1 MILRPYLIFLADLPP
16 TPGKIKKNASYLL
29 TCDYDLVSRGSCHR
43 GGGCYLRNVEGG
55 AFNNSPVSYAG
66 RVAKHLYKLSW
77 IFQTSLPQISI
88 LTFLWLYS
96 MIIMEPGHLT
106 SFSSDEIQSARQDGS
121 FVIEP
126 QKSSEP
132 IDEQALARLGK
143 KQVLKR
149 RFGFLSIVGFAMAE
163 LITWET
169 VLTMFYQSYDNGGP
183 AGACYGYII
192 ACLSTLSVYTVIA
205 ELASM
210 APIAGGQYYWVY
222 MLAPMRWKKVSS
234 YLIGWLTCMAWIATI
249 ATETIFLGTMI
260 EGLIALNNPDF
271 AQQRWQNTLLAW
283 ASVAGTF
290 LINVLGPNIL
300 PRFEIFILGL
310 HLAGFIAITVTL
322 LAMTS
327 PKKSAA
333 FVFQTSLNGGGWPT
347 QGLSYCVGF
356 IGNIAT
362 FAGADASVH
371 MAEEVS
377 NAAIVI
383 PRAIIA
389 GMSLNSA
396 LGLSMMLTVLFCLGD
411 VDVLGSTGMPFIQ
424 VFYNSTKSY
433 IGASIMTAIIMVLTG
448 ACSVGIATTA
458 SRMTWSFA
466 RDQGLPF
473 SRFLK
478 KVNNSTRVPIVS
490 VSVVCAFSCIL
501 SLIYIGSDTAFN
513 DVISLVVT
521 GFYCTY
527 FLPSAF
533 LLYHRIKGHILPHGA
548 TILNGIPNVPIS
560 TFDSAE
566 KSHTPLKR
574 PCPECDHPE
583 CDNLRD
589 TGPHI
594 GLEISQPP
602 LIWGPWKVPGILGTM
617 NNIYACTYMLFVL
630 FWSVWPSE
638 TPVNYTTMNYSIA
651 VTGGVLILSG
661 LWYFLRARNEYDGPL
676 IDDEIAEI
684 MHLVPGAIP
693 GAVSGMAQSV

>member
-1 MILRPYLIFLADLPP
+1 
-16 TPGKIKKNASYLL
+16 
-29 TCDYDLVSRGSCHR
+29 
-43 GGGCYLRNVEGG
+43 
-55 AFNNSPVSYAG
+55 
-66 RVAKHLYKLSW
+66 
-77 IFQTSLPQISI
+77 
-88 LTFLWLYS
+88 
-96 MIIMEPGHLT
+96 MEPGRPF
-106 SFSSDEIQSARQDGS
+106 SVSSDAIQCVGQGGS
-121 FVIEP
+121 FVVEP
-126 QKSSEP
+126 EKGP
-132 IDEQALARLGK
+132 PPMDEQALARLGK

-149 RFGFLSIVGFAMAE
+149 RFGFFSIVGFAMAE

-183 AGACYGYII
+183 AGAIYGYII

-205 ELASM
+205 ELTSM

-222 MLAPMRWKKVSS
+222 MLAPSRWKKVSS

-260 EGLIALNNPDF
+260 EGLIALNNPYF

-290 LINVLGPNIL
+290 FINVLGPNIL
-300 PRFEIFILGL
+300 PRFEIFILVL
-310 HLAGFIAITVTL
+310 HLTGFIAVTATL
-322 LAMTS
+322 LAMS
-327 PKKSAA
+327 YPKKSAA

-347 QGLSYCVGF
+347 QGISYCVGF

-377 NAAIVI
+377 NAAVVI
-383 PRAIIA
+383 PRAIIS

-396 LGLSMMLTVLFCLGD
+396 LGLSMMLTILFCLGD
-411 VDVLGSTGMPFIQ
+411 VDVLGATGFPFIQ
-424 VFYNSTKSY
+424 IFYNSTGSY
-433 IGASIMTAIIMVLTG
+433 IGASFMTAIITVLTG

-478 KVNNSTRVPIVS
+478 KVNNSTKVPIIS
-490 VSVVCAFSCIL
+490 VSVVCGFSCIL

-548 TILNGIPNVPIS
+548 TTLNGLPDIATS
-560 TFDSAE
+560 TASTTE
-566 KSHTPLKR
+566 KGHTTVKR
-574 PCPECDHPE
+574 PHSPECDS
-583 CDNLRD
+583 
-589 TGPHI
+589 
-594 GLEISQPP
+594 SQENNPQIETSQAP
-602 LIWGPWKVPGILGTM
+602 LIWGPWKVPGILGVM
-617 NNIYACTYMLFVL
+617 NNMYACVYMLFVL

-638 TPVNYTTMNYSIA
+638 TPVDYTTMNYSIV
-651 VTGGVLILSG
+651 VTGGVVILSC
-661 LWYFLRARNEYDGPL
+661 LWYWLRARKEYNGPL
-676 IDDEIAEI
+676 IDEEIAEI
-684 MHLVPGAIP
+684 MHLGSGAMPGAFP
-693 GAVSGMAQSV
+693 STVPSF

>member
-1 MILRPYLIFLADLPP
+1 MPVHELLP
-16 TPGKIKKNASYLL
+16 
-29 TCDYDLVSRGSCHR
+29 
-43 GGGCYLRNVEGG
+43 
-55 AFNNSPVSYAG
+55 
-66 RVAKHLYKLSW
+66 
-77 IFQTSLPQISI
+77 
-88 LTFLWLYS
+88 FLWLITIS
-96 MIIMEPGHLT
+96 TMEPGQIA
-106 SFSSDEIQSARQDGS
+106 SSCSDEIQYVRQHEP
-121 FVIEP
+121 FVLEP
-126 QKSSEP
+126 QKNSEP

-149 RFGFLSIVGFAMAE
+149 RFGFLSIVGFAMTE

-169 VLTMFYQSYDNGGP
+169 VLTMFYQSFDNGGP

-192 ACLSTLSVYTVIA
+192 ACISTLSVYTVIA
-205 ELASM
+205 ELASI

-222 MLAPMRWKKVSS
+222 MLAPIRWKKLSS

-260 EGLIALNNPDF
+260 EGLVVLNSPDF

-283 ASVAGTF
+283 TSVAGTF
-290 LINVLGPNIL
+290 LINVFGPNIL
-300 PRFEIFILGL
+300 PRFENFILGL
-310 HLAGFIAITVTL
+310 HLAGFIAITVVL

-333 FVFQTSLNGGGWPT
+333 FVFQTSLNGGGWST

-377 NAAIVI
+377 NAAVVI
-383 PRAIIA
+383 PRAIMA

-411 VDVLGSTGMPFIQ
+411 IDILGSTGMPFIQ

-448 ACSVGIATTA
+448 ACSVGIVTTA

-478 KVNNSTRVPIVS
+478 QVNSHTKVPIVS
-490 VSVVCAFSCIL
+490 VTVVCSFSCIL

-533 LLYHRIKGHILPHGA
+533 LLYHRIKGDIMPHGA
-548 TILNGIPNVPIS
+548 TILNDLPDVPIS
-560 TFDSAE
+560 TFDSTE
-566 KSHTPLKR
+566 KSHTTLKR

-583 CDNLRD
+583 CDNLRVIS
-589 TGPHI
+589 PHVR
-594 GLEISQPP
+594 LEISQPP
-602 LIWGPWKVPGILGTM
+602 LIWGPWKVPGFLGTM

-638 TPVNYTTMNYSIA
+638 TPINYTTMNCSIV

-676 IDDEIAEI
+676 IDEEIAEI
-684 MHLVPGAIP
+684 MHLTPGVIR
-693 GAVSGMAQSV
+693 GALTGIAQSV